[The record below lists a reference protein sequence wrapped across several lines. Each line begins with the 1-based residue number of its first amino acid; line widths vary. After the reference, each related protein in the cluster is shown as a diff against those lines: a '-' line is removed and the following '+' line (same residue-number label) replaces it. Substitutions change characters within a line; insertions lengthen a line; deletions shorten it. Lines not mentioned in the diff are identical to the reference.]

1 MKKYGL
7 FNVQTEINDIKYR
20 KMIRFPLHEFS
31 WFEALNNTD
40 PVSFAVFESEEDTL
54 KELGKYKN
62 TAHKKGVVDYD
73 HWEFDLFFVEELEVD
88 EDGDL
93 EPNAESGIWQA
104 EWEHPEWEQNEYCNY
119 SYYYRDSEDEE

>member
-1 MKKYGL
+1 MI
-7 FNVQTEINDIKYR
+7 TESLIC
-20 KMIRFPLHEFS
+20 F
-31 WFEALNNTD
+31 
-40 PVSFAVFESEEDTL
+40 
-54 KELGKYKN
+54 
-62 TAHKKGVVDYD
+62 
-73 HWEFDLFFVEELEVD
+73 FFVEELEVD